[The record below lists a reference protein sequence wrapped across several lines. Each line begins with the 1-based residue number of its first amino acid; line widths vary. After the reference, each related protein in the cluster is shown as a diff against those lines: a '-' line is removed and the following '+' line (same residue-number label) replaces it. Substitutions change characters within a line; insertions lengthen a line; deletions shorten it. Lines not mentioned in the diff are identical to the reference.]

1 MCYAV
6 SYVYMGTFIVLLIVS
21 VSGIRN
27 DPMAT
32 ATVTQP

>member
-1 MCYAV
+1 MGYAV
-6 SYVYMGTFIVLLIVS
+6 SYEYMGTFIVLLIIS
-21 VSGIRN
+21 VSGVRN